1 MRGGWDL
8 AVLCQQRRWR
18 FVLNL
23 VDHLP
28 RDSAY
33 GDAVA
38 NDEELAAMV
47 SSGGGGSEYAPAVGE
62 WSSEVEL
69 LAALYDRI
77 GDLIATTVAVH
88 GQKPPKVKP
97 WPRPLTAAD
106 RVQSKRRQA
115 AYEDIKRQLFP
126 KGGD

>member
-1 MRGGWDL
+1 M
-8 AVLCQQRRWR
+8 
-18 FVLNL
+18 NL

-38 NDEELAAMV
+38 NDEELAEMV
-47 SSGGGGSEYAPAVGE
+47 GGGDDAAYAPAVGE
-62 WSSEVEL
+62 WSNEVEL
-69 LAALYDRI
+69 LAAVYDRV
-77 GDLIATTVAVH
+77 GDLIATTIAVH
-88 GQKPPKVKP
+88 GEKPPKVKP

-115 AYEDIKRQLFP
+115 AYEDIKRQVFP
-126 KGGD
+126 EGGD